1 MKDLST
7 PNTIINVILT
17 WRVPNA
23 SVFCAVTL
31 ILNPHGIKAV
41 LIKHITWHFLTL
53 NLKKMHFI
61 MVNELCTPGTFI
73 DMIRKGNYPIIL
85 NVELKNFSF

>member
-23 SVFCAVTL
+23 FTFCAVTL
-31 ILNPHGIKAV
+31 ILNPHGIKTI
-41 LIKHITWHFLTL
+41 LIKHIA
-53 NLKKMHFI
+53 
-61 MVNELCTPGTFI
+61 
-73 DMIRKGNYPIIL
+73 
-85 NVELKNFSF
+85 